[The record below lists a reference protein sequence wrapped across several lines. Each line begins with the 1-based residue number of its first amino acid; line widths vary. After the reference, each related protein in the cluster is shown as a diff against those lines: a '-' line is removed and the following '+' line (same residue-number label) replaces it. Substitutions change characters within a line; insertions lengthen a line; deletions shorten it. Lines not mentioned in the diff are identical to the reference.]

1 MLIFHIEVKMI
12 DCVKRS
18 QLRMFGDPQ
27 DDPRAYLGLL
37 VLVVALR
44 ADRIGDPMIQRMGA
58 RI

>member
-1 MLIFHIEVKMI
+1 
-12 DCVKRS
+12 
-18 QLRMFGDPQ
+18 MFGDPQ